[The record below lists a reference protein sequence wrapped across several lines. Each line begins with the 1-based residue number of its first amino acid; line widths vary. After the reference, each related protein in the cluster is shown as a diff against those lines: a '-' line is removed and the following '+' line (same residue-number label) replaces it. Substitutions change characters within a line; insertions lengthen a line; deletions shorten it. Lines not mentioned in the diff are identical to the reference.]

1 MGYVWQHNKEVL
13 PQGAHNL
20 VHVINGISKDWALAG
35 LRLGFLVSWNTR
47 LLTAYNNPVSVP
59 QTGKLGTYTRA
70 CSSVFCFVQQLYY
83 TIVLRCDNVG
93 STICDMGS
101 RKAWDRMAGS
111 VPKLANYLQFVT
123 RTR

>member
-1 MGYVWQHNKEVL
+1 MFLFSNPDNPTGCVHSEEECLQILKWCADNDVHMVSDELYANSLFDRKRDFLSLGYVWQHNKEVL

-59 QTGKLGTYTRA
+59 QTA
-70 CSSVFCFVQQLYY
+70 SS
-83 TIVLRCDNVG
+83 
-93 STICDMGS
+93 
-101 RKAWDRMAGS
+101 
-111 VPKLANYLQFVT
+111 
-123 RTR
+123 

>member
-1 MGYVWQHNKEVL
+1 MQCVFHSLRSDELYANSLFDRKRDFLSLGYVWQHNKEVL

-70 CSSVFCFVQQLYY
+70 SSSVFCAAVIL
-83 TIVLRCDNVG
+83 
-93 STICDMGS
+93 
-101 RKAWDRMAGS
+101 
-111 VPKLANYLQFVT
+111 
-123 RTR
+123 